1 MEHTPHSNLI
11 FSRFI
16 EQVKDYAIF
25 SMDTEGIVT
34 SWNIG
39 AQRIK
44 GYTEA
49 EVIGKHFRL
58 LFPDAY
64 RLKGLPEQELLQ
76 AKQQSVVETED
87 WRRKKDGSLFLAHIT
102 LNAVYDEKNLHIGYT
117 KVTRDLTQSKQ
128 LKDELA
134 QNSKALLELNEQLE
148 ERSRELAER
157 NALLIKAN
165 ERYALIAQASTDLIW
180 DWDLITNEVERSQ
193 GLLLEL
199 GYKLSEIDNKVDWWF
214 SMIHPQDKP
223 GLTESIEKVLR
234 GEQEGWTQEFRFR
247 RKDGSYAYV
256 HDSGYII
263 KDEEGKP
270 RRIIGTMKDI
280 TLRKQAEMALTYQL
294 KLTKTIAD
302 NATSCLL
309 MMDKQGYCTF
319 MNPAGEKMFGYTFEE
334 IRQTPLHYMIHH
346 HRPDGSFYPMEECPI
361 DRALPENYDIRA
373 HQDIFFRKD
382 GTSFPVSCAASP
394 IFEGGVPVSTVIE
407 VRDITDEKRFQTQ
420 LLHLNAEL
428 SGKNQQLEVTNHD
441 LTRVNRVL
449 ERTNKDLDNFVYTA
463 SHDLKVPILNMEGLI
478 RALERQLSRQP
489 LQDQNVRRM
498 FEMLYASVDRFK
510 HTIRDLTQ
518 VAQIGKEEPEDIA
531 STPLYDVMK
540 EVMQD
545 LEPQIQEAGSK
556 IEYKLPCSTVI
567 FSRKNLKSILY
578 NLLSNAIKYR
588 SPDRQPLV
596 HISCEQEG
604 EYQVLSVKDNGLG
617 IDMRQE
623 EKIFGLFKRLHTHVE
638 GTGIGLYIVKQI
650 IENAAGKIEVE
661 SRVGE
666 GSTFR
671 VYFRK

>member
-1 MEHTPHSNLI
+1 
-11 FSRFI
+11 
-16 EQVKDYAIF
+16 
-25 SMDTEGIVT
+25 
-34 SWNIG
+34 
-39 AQRIK
+39 
-44 GYTEA
+44 
-49 EVIGKHFRL
+49 
-58 LFPDAY
+58 
-64 RLKGLPEQELLQ
+64 
-76 AKQQSVVETED
+76 
-87 WRRKKDGSLFLAHIT
+87 
-102 LNAVYDEKNLHIGYT
+102 
-117 KVTRDLTQSKQ
+117 
-128 LKDELA
+128 
-134 QNSKALLELNEQLE
+134 
-148 ERSRELAER
+148 
-157 NALLIKAN
+157 
-165 ERYALIAQASTDLIW
+165 
-180 DWDLITNEVERSQ
+180 
-193 GLLLEL
+193 
-199 GYKLSEIDNKVDWWF
+199 
-214 SMIHPQDKP
+214 
-223 GLTESIEKVLR
+223 
-234 GEQEGWTQEFRFR
+234 
-247 RKDGSYAYV
+247 
-256 HDSGYII
+256 
-263 KDEEGKP
+263 
-270 RRIIGTMKDI
+270 
-280 TLRKQAEMALTYQL
+280 
-294 KLTKTIAD
+294 
-302 NATSCLL
+302 
-309 MMDKQGYCTF
+309 
-319 MNPAGEKMFGYTFEE
+319 
-334 IRQTPLHYMIHH
+334 
-346 HRPDGSFYPMEECPI
+346 
-361 DRALPENYDIRA
+361 LPENYDIRA

-671 VYFRK
+671 VYFRQ